1 MEMVKAGLIG
11 LGKMGISHYSIINA
25 HPDVE
30 VAAVCDT
37 NGFVLS
43 AIEQYAKA
51 KPYKDYR
58 KMIDECNLD
67 CLVISTPTSSHAVL
81 VQYALEH
88 GLHVFVE
95 KPFCLDLEDGRK
107 LIECARKNNR
117 VNQVGYHYRFVGAFL
132 KMHELLRERII
143 GDVYHFTAEAYGPVV
158 LKPKGMTWRTQK
170 TEGGGCLHD
179 YASHVINLV
188 QYLVG
193 SPIRVGGS
201 VIKPIYSKSVED
213 AVYATLF
220 LKNNVTGQLSVN
232 WSDETYRKMSTQ
244 ITVYGTRG
252 KMIAD
257 RQECKIS
264 LREEGRN
271 GLQKGWNILYTTD
284 LTKPVYF
291 YLRGEEYSAQIDY
304 FVQKIKS
311 GDVQNVNS
319 FEEAYLTDQVL
330 DWIIQDAE
338 QRR

>member
-1 MEMVKAGLIG
+1 MQMVKAGLIG

-37 NGFVLS
+37 SGFVLS
-43 AIEQYAKA
+43 AIEQYAAA
-51 KPYKDYR
+51 KTYKDYR
-58 KMIDECNLD
+58 KMIDECGLD
-67 CLVISTPTSSHAVL
+67 CLIVATPTSSHAGI
-81 VQYALEH
+81 VQHALER

-95 KPFCLDLEDGRK
+95 KPFCLNLEEGRT

-132 KMHELLRERII
+132 KMQELLAEGII

-158 LKPKGMTWRTQK
+158 LRPKGMTWRAQK

-188 QYLVG
+188 QYLIGPPV
-193 SPIRVGGS
+193 RVGGS
-201 VIKPIYSKSVED
+201 VVKPIYSKAVED

-220 LKNNVTGQLSVN
+220 LKNGITGQLSVN

-244 ITVYGTRG
+244 ITVYGTKG

-257 RQECKIS
+257 RQECKIY
-264 LREEGRN
+264 LRDEGKA
-271 GLQKGWNILYTTD
+271 GLQAGWNILYTTE
-284 LTKPVYF
+284 LTRPVYF
-291 YLRGEEYSAQIDY
+291 YLRGEEYSAQVDY